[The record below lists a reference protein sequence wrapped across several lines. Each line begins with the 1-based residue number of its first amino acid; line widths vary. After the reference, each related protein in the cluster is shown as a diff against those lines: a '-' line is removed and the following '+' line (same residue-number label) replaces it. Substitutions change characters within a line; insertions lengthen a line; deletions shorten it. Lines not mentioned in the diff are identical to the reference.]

1 MTKTIELIAVI
12 GVGAALI
19 VSGCTKVEPVQ
30 QPSGGLSVEKT
41 TVTSGLKL
49 PESVAIDPENGKLY
63 VSNIV
68 TDNEGFWVDDSNGFI
83 SLLSPEGAVEE
94 LKWLESSPKAPIHA
108 PKGMCIVNGRL
119 YFTDNDKLKYCS
131 MGEPGEVTV
140 ISPAGAKQ
148 LNDLATDGESV
159 WASDSGTGKVFCVA
173 MDGTM
178 REVKGPAGVNGV
190 TCYKGKVFAVS
201 WDLHEVYEL
210 DPTGEKEPTAFGLA
224 SHFTNLDSIE
234 LLDDGTFIV
243 TDYVG
248 NKVCSISA
256 DRKTVTKLIELESP
270 ADLGFDREKMLLYV
284 PEMLANRM
292 TVLKL
297 KE

>member
-1 MTKTIELIAVI
+1 MTRTMRVVVAVCI
-12 GVGAALI
+12 SAVMI
-19 VSGCTKVEPVQ
+19 FSGCAKQEPAEA
-30 QPSGGLSVEKT
+30 PPEGLSVEKVV
-41 TVTSGLKL
+41 VTAGLKL
-49 PESVAIDPENGKLY
+49 PESVAIDPTNGKLY
-63 VSNIV
+63 VTNVV
-68 TDNEGFWVDDSNGFI
+68 TDNEGYWVDDNNGFI
-83 SLLSPEGAVEE
+83 SLLSPEAEVEE
-94 LKWLESSPKAPIHA
+94 LQWLESSAEAPIHA
-108 PKGMCIVNGRL
+108 PKGTCIVNGRL
-119 YFTDNDKLKYCS
+119 YFTDNTELKYCS
-131 MGEPGEVTV
+131 LGEAGEVKV
-140 ISPAGAKQ
+140 ISLAGAKQ

-159 WASDSGTGKVFCVA
+159 WATDSGTGKVFCVA
-173 MDGTM
+173 MDGSS
-178 REVKGPAGVNGV
+178 REVKGPEGINGI

-210 DPTGEKEPTAFGLA
+210 DPTGEKEPVPFALA
-224 SHFTNLDSIE
+224 SHFTNLDGIE

-243 TDYVG
+243 SDYMG

-256 DRKTVTKLIELESP
+256 DRKTVKKLIELESP